1 MKGLD
6 TIPFTLSFLYI
17 TLTLRNHDSSVPNV
31 NEIDSN
37 NIYFYET
44 LSLLSL
50 VNFFQSNA
58 ILISAIIINIL
69 FSVFLQLVGNELVI
83 KIFNI
88 LFLLLAV
95 VVFLSS
101 TILFN
106 STDKKECKIN
116 QISFS
121 SFMISAFSIK
131 TN

>member
-69 FSVFLQLVGNELVI
+69 FSVFLQLSLI
-83 KIFNI
+83 H
-88 LFLLLAV
+88 
-95 VVFLSS
+95 
-101 TILFN
+101 
-106 STDKKECKIN
+106 
-116 QISFS
+116 ISEP
-121 SFMISAFSIK
+121 
-131 TN
+131 TRPY